1 MDPPVL
7 NGHDRQDE
15 KFPDDSSNKLKR
27 KITLLN
33 GVGLIVGTI
42 VGMFNLL
49 TENTIFKFIPISKNY
64 LAPKNFGKNF
74 IITKKIFLISNQ
86 KIVWNTYIIVII

>member
-7 NGHDRQDE
+7 NGHGRE
-15 KFPDDSSNKLKR
+15 AENFPDDSSNKLKR

-42 VGMFNLL
+42 VGMFTLL
-49 TENTIFKFIPISKNY
+49 TENRHYF
-64 LAPKNFGKNF
+64 
-74 IITKKIFLISNQ
+74 
-86 KIVWNTYIIVII
+86 